1 MALEDRYG
9 LPLSTTSDQAASA
22 YREGVDLMLAG
33 WTGTAET
40 LERAIAADP
49 DFALAHIARARVH
62 AFYQQ
67 GDLARQ
73 KAALARELVAKRGTE
88 RERSHV
94 ETLALA
100 IEGRLPDAIAAMSEH
115 IESWPRDAVVL
126 SLPLGAFGLFAFS
139 GMADHDRARHELCE
153 RVAHHYGEDWWF
165 LTMSGWAMTENGDVA
180 RGRAVT
186 ERGFNLRRA
195 NAHAAHAVLHAMFE
209 DGSIDEADRLVDE
222 WLPTYDRAGI
232 LHGHIL
238 WHQAL
243 GALEHGDAARA
254 LRIYA
259 DVLQPSATQA
269 PPLNVITD
277 SASLL
282 WRLSA
287 YGHAVPK
294 ALWVEADATAQKL
307 FPKSSLP
314 FADVH
319 MALFAAATQ
328 NREALAARLAVIEQ
342 RARRRQAAGRP
353 RGAGDLPRAGGL
365 RGRELRRL
373 RARARACPRRR
384 RAHRRQPCPAR
395 ADRGHFPRRPDAQRR
410 AAARPQP
417 ARCPPAPP
425 PVLARYALAG
435 GDGLALPRKKHR
447 PGGKC
452 LPGRVGAIGANRRWV
467 ARWYS
472 SRDWRS
478 KRDRNQFA
486 IRWLLGGT
494 FARPWPP
501 GT

>member
-9 LPLSTTSDQAASA
+9 LPLSTSSHEAASA

-33 WTGTAET
+33 WTGMAAT

-67 GDLARQ
+67 GDLARS
-73 KAALARELVAKRGTE
+73 KAALAREHVARRGTE

-94 ETLALA
+94 EILALA
-100 IEGRLPDAIAAMSEH
+100 IEGRGPEAIAAMSRH
-115 IESWPRDAVVL
+115 VDAWPRDAMVL

-180 RGRAVT
+180 RGRTVT
-186 ERGFNLRRA
+186 ERGFSLRRA

-209 DGSIDEADRLVDE
+209 DGSIEDADRLVDE
-222 WLPTYDRAGI
+222 WIPTYDRAGI

-254 LRIYA
+254 LKIYA
-259 DVLQPSATQA
+259 DVLQPTATQA

-287 YGHAVPK
+287 YGHKVPN
-294 ALWVEADATAQKL
+294 ALWVDADAAAKKL
-307 FPKSSLP
+307 FPKSGLA
-314 FADVH
+314 FADIH
-319 MALFAAATQ
+319 MALLAAATQ
-328 NREALAARLAVIEQ
+328 NREALTARLTVIEQ
-342 RARRRQAAGRP
+342 RLTEGKLPAGPVVPAICRALAAFADENYAACVRELMPVLADVVRIGGSHAQRELIEDTFLVALM
-353 RGAGDLPRAGGL
+353 RSGELPRARSL
-365 RGRELRRL
+365 LDARL
-373 RARARACPRRR
+373 
-384 RAHRRQPCPAR
+384 HRRPS
-395 ADRGHFPRRPDAQRR
+395 PRD
-410 AAARPQP
+410 
-417 ARCPPAPP
+417 
-425 PVLARYALAG
+425 
-435 GDGLALPRKKHR
+435 
-447 PGGKC
+447 
-452 LPGRVGAIGANRRWV
+452 RRWQ
-467 ARWYS
+467 A
-472 SRDWRS
+472 
-478 KRDRNQFA
+478 A
-486 IRWLLGGT
+486 M
-494 FARPWPP
+494 A
-501 GT
+501 

>member
-1 MALEDRYG
+1 MAHEDRYG
-9 LPLSTTSDQAASA
+9 LPLSTSSPEAASA
-22 YREGVDLMLAG
+22 YREGIDLMLAG

-49 DFALAHIARARVH
+49 DFALAHIARGRVH

-73 KAALARELVAKRGTE
+73 KATQARELVARRGTE

-100 IEGRLPDAIAAMSEH
+100 IEGRLLEAIASTLTHVDA
-115 IESWPRDAVVL
+115 WPRDALVL

-153 RVAHHYGEDWWF
+153 RVARHYGEDWWF

-186 ERGFNLRRA
+186 ERGFDLRRQ

-209 DGSIDEADRLVDE
+209 DGSIEAADRLVDE
-222 WLPTYDRAGI
+222 WIPTYGRDGI
-232 LHGHIL
+232 LHGHIR

-243 GALEHGDAARA
+243 GALERDDAARA
-254 LRIYA
+254 LAIYA
-259 DVLQPSATQA
+259 DVLQPEVTQA
-269 PPLNVITD
+269 PPLNAVTD

-294 ALWVEADATAQKL
+294 QLWLDAETAAQKL
-307 FPKSSLP
+307 FPKSSLS

-342 RARRRQAAGRP
+342 RLADGKLPAGPVVPAICRALAAFADEDYLSCVQTLAPVLGEVVRIGGSHAQ
-353 RGAGDLPRAGGL
+353 RELIEDTYIVALMRSGDLAQARSL
-365 RGRELRRL
+365 LDRRL
-373 RARARACPRRR
+373 
-384 RAHRRQPCPAR
+384 HRRPSLR
-395 ADRGHFPRRPDAQRR
+395 D
-410 AAARPQP
+410 
-417 ARCPPAPP
+417 
-425 PVLARYALAG
+425 
-435 GDGLALPRKKHR
+435 
-447 PGGKC
+447 
-452 LPGRVGAIGANRRWV
+452 RRWQE
-467 ARWYS
+467 A
-472 SRDWRS
+472 
-478 KRDRNQFA
+478 
-486 IRWLLGGT
+486 LG
-494 FARPWPP
+494 
-501 GT
+501 

>member
-1 MALEDRYG
+1 MPLEDRYG
-9 LPLSTTSDQAASA
+9 LPLSTASDQAASA

-33 WTGTAET
+33 WTGTAEA

-49 DFALAHIARARVH
+49 DFALAHVARARVH

-67 GDLARQ
+67 GDLARS
-73 KAALARELVAKRGTE
+73 KAALARELAARRGSE

-100 IEGRLPDAIAAMSEH
+100 IEGRGPDAIAAMSGH

-139 GMADHDRARHELCE
+139 GTADHDRARHELCE

-186 ERGFNLRRA
+186 ERGFDLRRA

-209 DGSIDEADRLVDE
+209 DGSIEDADRLVE
-222 WLPTYDRAGI
+222 AWIPTYDRAGI

-243 GALEHGDAARA
+243 GALERDDAARA
-254 LRIYA
+254 LDIYA

-269 PPLNVITD
+269 PPLNVVTD
-277 SASLL
+277 GASLL

-287 YGHAVPK
+287 YGHTVPK
-294 ALWVEADATAQKL
+294 ALWAEADAAAQKL

-328 NREALAARLAVIEQ
+328 NRQALAARLAVIEQ
-342 RARRRQAAGRP
+342 RLADGKLPAGPVVPAVCRALAAFADEDYTTCVRELAPVLADVVRLGGSHAQRELIEDTFLVALM
-353 RGAGDLPRAGGL
+353 RSGELPRARKL
-365 RGRELRRL
+365 LDARL
-373 RARARACPRRR
+373 
-384 RAHRRQPCPAR
+384 HRRPSLRDTRWQ
-395 ADRGHFPRRPDAQRR
+395 
-410 AAARPQP
+410 AAMA
-417 ARCPPAPP
+417 
-425 PVLARYALAG
+425 
-435 GDGLALPRKKHR
+435 
-447 PGGKC
+447 
-452 LPGRVGAIGANRRWV
+452 
-467 ARWYS
+467 
-472 SRDWRS
+472 
-478 KRDRNQFA
+478 
-486 IRWLLGGT
+486 
-494 FARPWPP
+494 
-501 GT
+501 

>member
-1 MALEDRYG
+1 MALEDRCG
-9 LPLSTTSDQAASA
+9 LPLSTNSHEAASA

-49 DFALAHIARARVH
+49 DFALAHIARARLH
-62 AFYQQ
+62 SFYQQ
-67 GDLARQ
+67 GDLARA
-73 KAALARELVAKRGTE
+73 KAVIARELVARRGDE

-100 IEGRLPDAIAAMSEH
+100 IEGRLPEALTATLRH
-115 IESWPRDAVVL
+115 IESWPRDTIVL

-139 GMADHDRARHELCE
+139 GMADHDQARQDLCE
-153 RVAHHYGEDWWF
+153 RAAQHYSEDWWF
-165 LTMSGWAMTENGDVA
+165 LTLYGWAMTENGDVA

-186 ERGFNLRRA
+186 ERGFGLRRQ

-209 DGSIDEADRLVDE
+209 DGSIDEADRLVDD
-222 WLPTYDRAGI
+222 WIPSYSRSGI

-254 LRIYA
+254 LKIYA

-277 SASLL
+277 GASLL

-294 ALWVEADATAQKL
+294 PLWLDADAAAQKL

-342 RARRRQAAGRP
+342 RVADGKLAAGPVVPAICRALAAFADEDYATCVRELAP
-353 RGAGDLPRAGGL
+353 VLTDVVRIGGSRAQRELIEDTFLVALMRSGELPRARAL
-365 RGRELRRL
+365 LDARL
-373 RARARACPRRR
+373 
-384 RAHRRQPCPAR
+384 HRRPSLR
-395 ADRGHFPRRPDAQRR
+395 DT
-410 AAARPQP
+410 
-417 ARCPPAPP
+417 
-425 PVLARYALAG
+425 
-435 GDGLALPRKKHR
+435 
-447 PGGKC
+447 
-452 LPGRVGAIGANRRWV
+452 RWQAV
-467 ARWYS
+467 MGYS
-472 SRDWRS
+472 S
-478 KRDRNQFA
+478 
-486 IRWLLGGT
+486 
-494 FARPWPP
+494 
-501 GT
+501 

>member
-1 MALEDRYG
+1 MPLEDRYG
-9 LPLSTTSDQAASA
+9 LPLSTSSDEAASA
-22 YREGVDLMLAG
+22 YREGIDLMLSG

-49 DFALAHIARARVH
+49 GFALAHIARGRVH

-73 KAALARELVAKRGTE
+73 KAALARELVARRGTE

-100 IEGRLPDAIAAMSEH
+100 IEGRLPEAIATMSKH
-115 IESWPRDAVVL
+115 VDAWPRDAVVL

-139 GMADHDRARHELCE
+139 GMADHDRARHQLCE
-153 RVAHHYGEDWWF
+153 RVARHYGEDWWF

-186 ERGFNLRRA
+186 ERGFNLRRT

-209 DGSIDEADRLVDE
+209 DGSIEEADRLVDD
-222 WLPTYDRAGI
+222 WIPSYDRAGI

-254 LRIYA
+254 LKIYA

-269 PPLNVITD
+269 PPLNVVTD
-277 SASLL
+277 GASLL

-287 YGHAVPK
+287 YGHAVPR
-294 ALWVEADATAQKL
+294 ALWLEADTAAQNL

-328 NREALAARLAVIEQ
+328 NNEALAARLAAIEQ
-342 RARRRQAAGRP
+342 RLAEGKLPAGPVVPAICRALAAFADEDYAACVQMLAPVLGEVVRIGGSHAQ
-353 RGAGDLPRAGGL
+353 RELIEDTFIVALMRSGDVPRARTL
-365 RGRELRRL
+365 LDARL
-373 RARARACPRRR
+373 
-384 RAHRRQPCPAR
+384 HRRPSLR
-395 ADRGHFPRRPDAQRR
+395 DT
-410 AAARPQP
+410 
-417 ARCPPAPP
+417 
-425 PVLARYALAG
+425 
-435 GDGLALPRKKHR
+435 
-447 PGGKC
+447 
-452 LPGRVGAIGANRRWV
+452 RWQ
-467 ARWYS
+467 ATM
-472 SRDWRS
+472 
-478 KRDRNQFA
+478 A
-486 IRWLLGGT
+486 
-494 FARPWPP
+494 
-501 GT
+501 

>member
-1 MALEDRYG
+1 MPHEDRYG
-9 LPLSTTSDQAASA
+9 LPLSTSSEEAASA

-49 DFALAHIARARVH
+49 DFALAQIARARVH

-73 KAALARELVAKRGTE
+73 KAALARELAAKRGTE

-100 IEGRLPDAIAAMSEH
+100 IEGRLPDAIAAMLGH
-115 IESWPRDAVVL
+115 VDAWPRDAVVL

-139 GMADHDRARHELCE
+139 GMPDHDRARHELCE
-153 RVAHHYGEDWWF
+153 RVARHYGEDWWF
-165 LTMSGWAMTENGDVA
+165 LTMSGWAMTENGDIA

-209 DGSIDEADRLVDE
+209 DGSIDEADRLVDD
-222 WLPTYDRAGI
+222 WIPTYGRAGI

-243 GALEHGDAARA
+243 GALEHGDAAKA

-269 PPLNVITD
+269 PPLNIVTD

-282 WRLSA
+282 WRLAA
-287 YGHAVPK
+287 YGHSVPK
-294 ALWVEADATAQKL
+294 TLWLEADGAAQKL

-342 RARRRQAAGRP
+342 RLAEGKLPAGPVVPAICRALAAFADDDHAACAQTLAPVLGEVVRIGGSHAQRELIEDTFIVALMRSGDLSRARTLLDARLHRRPSMRDTRWQAAM
-353 RGAGDLPRAGGL
+353 A
-365 RGRELRRL
+365 
-373 RARARACPRRR
+373 
-384 RAHRRQPCPAR
+384 
-395 ADRGHFPRRPDAQRR
+395 
-410 AAARPQP
+410 
-417 ARCPPAPP
+417 
-425 PVLARYALAG
+425 
-435 GDGLALPRKKHR
+435 
-447 PGGKC
+447 
-452 LPGRVGAIGANRRWV
+452 
-467 ARWYS
+467 
-472 SRDWRS
+472 
-478 KRDRNQFA
+478 
-486 IRWLLGGT
+486 
-494 FARPWPP
+494 
-501 GT
+501 

>member
-1 MALEDRYG
+1 MAHEDRYG
-9 LPLSTTSDQAASA
+9 LPLSTSSHEAASA
-22 YREGVDLMLAG
+22 YRDGVDLMLAG

-49 DFALAHIARARVH
+49 DFALPHIARARVH

-73 KAALARELVAKRGTE
+73 KAAAARELAGKRGTE

-100 IEGRLPDAIAAMSEH
+100 IEGRLPEAIAAMLKHVEA
-115 IESWPRDAVVL
+115 WPRDAVVL

-153 RVAHHYGEDWWF
+153 RVAQHYGEDWWF
-165 LTMSGWAMTENGDVA
+165 LTMYGWAMTESGDVA
-180 RGRAVT
+180 RGRGVT
-186 ERGFNLRRA
+186 ERGFDLRRA

-209 DGSIDEADRLVDE
+209 DGSIEAADRLVDE

-243 GALEHGDAARA
+243 GALEHGDAVRA
-254 LRIYA
+254 LKIYA
-259 DVLQPSATQA
+259 DVLQPAATQA
-269 PPLNVITD
+269 PPLNVVTD

-294 ALWVEADATAQKL
+294 QLWAEGDAAAQKL
-307 FPKSSLP
+307 FPRSGLP

-328 NREALAARLAVIEQ
+328 NHEALAARLAVIEQ
-342 RARRRQAAGRP
+342 RLTEGKLPAGPVVPAICRALAAFADEDYAACAQMLAPVLSEVVRI
-353 RGAGDLPRAGGL
+353 GGSHAQ
-365 RGRELRRL
+365 RELIEDTFIVALMRSGEL
-373 RARARACPRRR
+373 SRARSLLDARL
-384 RAHRRQPCPAR
+384 HRRPSLRDAR
-395 ADRGHFPRRPDAQRR
+395 WR
-410 AAARPQP
+410 AAM
-417 ARCPPAPP
+417 
-425 PVLARYALAG
+425 
-435 GDGLALPRKKHR
+435 
-447 PGGKC
+447 
-452 LPGRVGAIGANRRWV
+452 N
-467 ARWYS
+467 
-472 SRDWRS
+472 
-478 KRDRNQFA
+478 
-486 IRWLLGGT
+486 
-494 FARPWPP
+494 
-501 GT
+501 

>member
-22 YREGVDLMLAG
+22 YREGVDLMLSG
-33 WTGTAET
+33 WTGTAEA

-67 GDLARQ
+67 GDLARS
-73 KAALARELVAKRGTE
+73 KAGLARELVAISGTE

-100 IEGRLPDAIAAMSEH
+100 IEGRGPDAIAAMFKH
-115 IESWPRDAVVL
+115 VESWPRDAVVL

-139 GMADHDRARHELCE
+139 GMADHDRARHELCQS
-153 RVAHHYGEDWWF
+153 VAHHYGEDWWF

-186 ERGFNLRRA
+186 ERGFELRRA

-209 DGSIDEADRLVDE
+209 DGSIEDADRLVDE
-222 WLPTYDRAGI
+222 WIPTYDRAGI

-254 LRIYA
+254 LNIYA
-259 DVLQPSATQA
+259 DVLRPSTTQA
-269 PPLNVITD
+269 PPLNLVTD

-287 YGHAVPK
+287 YGHNVPK
-294 ALWVEADATAQKL
+294 PLWVEADAAAQKL
-307 FPKSSLP
+307 FPKSGLP

-328 NREALAARLAVIEQ
+328 NRETLATRLAVIEQ
-342 RARRRQAAGRP
+342 RLADGKLPAGPVVPAICHALAAFADENYPACVRELAPVLGEVVRIGGSHAQ
-353 RGAGDLPRAGGL
+353 RELIEDTFLLALIRSDELPRARNL
-365 RGRELRRL
+365 LDARL
-373 RARARACPRRR
+373 
-384 RAHRRQPCPAR
+384 HRRPSMR
-395 ADRGHFPRRPDAQRR
+395 DVRWR
-410 AAARPQP
+410 AAM
-417 ARCPPAPP
+417 
-425 PVLARYALAG
+425 G
-435 GDGLALPRKKHR
+435 
-447 PGGKC
+447 
-452 LPGRVGAIGANRRWV
+452 
-467 ARWYS
+467 
-472 SRDWRS
+472 
-478 KRDRNQFA
+478 
-486 IRWLLGGT
+486 
-494 FARPWPP
+494 
-501 GT
+501 

>member
-1 MALEDRYG
+1 MAHEDRYG
-9 LPLSTTSDQAASA
+9 LPLSTASDEAASA

-49 DFALAHIARARVH
+49 DFALAQIARARVH

-73 KAALARELVAKRGTE
+73 KAARAREIVATRGTE

-100 IEGRLPDAIAAMSEH
+100 IEGRLPDAIAAMSRHVEA
-115 IESWPRDAVVL
+115 WPRDAVVL

-139 GMADHDRARHELCE
+139 GMPDHDRARHELCE
-153 RVAHHYGEDWWF
+153 RVARHYDEDWWF

-209 DGSIDEADRLVDE
+209 DGSIDEADRLVDD
-222 WLPTYDRAGI
+222 WIPTYGRAGI

-243 GALEHGDAARA
+243 GALEHGDAAKA

-269 PPLNVITD
+269 PPLNIVTD

-282 WRLSA
+282 WRLAA
-287 YGHAVPK
+287 YGHSVPR
-294 ALWVEADATAQKL
+294 ALWAEADSAAQKL

-342 RARRRQAAGRP
+342 RLAEGKLPAGPVVPAICRALAAFADEDHAACVQALAPVLGEVVRIGGSHAQRELIEDTFIVALMRSGDLSRARTLLDARLHRRPSMRDTRWQAAM
-353 RGAGDLPRAGGL
+353 A
-365 RGRELRRL
+365 
-373 RARARACPRRR
+373 
-384 RAHRRQPCPAR
+384 
-395 ADRGHFPRRPDAQRR
+395 
-410 AAARPQP
+410 
-417 ARCPPAPP
+417 
-425 PVLARYALAG
+425 
-435 GDGLALPRKKHR
+435 
-447 PGGKC
+447 
-452 LPGRVGAIGANRRWV
+452 
-467 ARWYS
+467 
-472 SRDWRS
+472 
-478 KRDRNQFA
+478 
-486 IRWLLGGT
+486 
-494 FARPWPP
+494 
-501 GT
+501 

>member
-1 MALEDRYG
+1 MTLEDRYG
-9 LPLSTTSDQAASA
+9 LPLSTSSHEAASA
-22 YREGVDLMLAG
+22 YRDGVDLMLAG
-33 WTGTAET
+33 WTGTAEM

-49 DFALAHIARARVH
+49 DFALAHIARGRVH

-73 KAALARELVAKRGTE
+73 KAARARELVAKRGSE

-100 IEGRLPDAIAAMSEH
+100 IEGRLPEAIASTLKH
-115 IESWPRDAVVL
+115 IDAWPRDAVVL

-153 RVAHHYGEDWWF
+153 RVAQHYGEDWWF

-180 RGRAVT
+180 RGRTVT

-209 DGSIDEADRLVDE
+209 DGSIEEADRLVEE
-222 WLPTYDRAGI
+222 WIPAYGRAGL
-232 LHGHIL
+232 LHGHIR

-254 LRIYA
+254 LAIYA
-259 DVLQPSATQA
+259 DVLQPTATQA

-282 WRLSA
+282 WRLSM

-294 ALWVEADATAQKL
+294 ALWLEADAAAQKL
-307 FPKSSLP
+307 FPKSSLS

-328 NREALAARLAVIEQ
+328 NREALGVRLAAIEQ
-342 RARRRQAAGRP
+342 RLADGKLPAGPVVPAIFRALAAFADEDYRTCVQMLAPVLGEVVRIGGSHAQ
-353 RGAGDLPRAGGL
+353 RELIEDTYIVALMRSGELPRARAVL
-365 RGRELRRL
+365 DARL
-373 RARARACPRRR
+373 
-384 RAHRRQPCPAR
+384 HRRPSFR
-395 ADRGHFPRRPDAQRR
+395 DQRWQ
-410 AAARPQP
+410 AA
-417 ARCPPAPP
+417 
-425 PVLARYALAG
+425 
-435 GDGLALPRKKHR
+435 
-447 PGGKC
+447 
-452 LPGRVGAIGANRRWV
+452 VG
-467 ARWYS
+467 
-472 SRDWRS
+472 
-478 KRDRNQFA
+478 
-486 IRWLLGGT
+486 
-494 FARPWPP
+494 
-501 GT
+501 